1 MARITGQGPQSGFA
15 NPAWAKDYFNREHL
29 IAGGARVDPLQFPRD
44 DSVIV
49 TLGAGGYVAAATTAP
64 VTALP
69 GPVPAN
75 SQLIFNNGITL
86 WTTAAAIA
94 GATSLTVQAA
104 SFAIP
109 AGAVAVYQG
118 TGRVYVANGTVV
130 GRLYTER
137 DAGVGFG
144 PAAAGDVAADA
155 GEVYILAHDID
166 DALTNADCTLY
177 RPGSMIDEAHL
188 AGWTALAAGIKTY
201 LRTRYLCTRGA
212 D

>member
-1 MARITGQGPQSGFA
+1 MARVTGQGPQSGFA

-49 TLGAGGYVAAATTAP
+49 TVGAGGYVANLTTVP
-64 VTALP
+64 VTATA

-75 SQLIFNNGITL
+75 ARLIFNNGITL

-109 AGAVAVYQG
+109 AGSVATYEG

-130 GRLYTER
+130 GRLYAER
-137 DAGVGFG
+137 DAGTGFG
-144 PAAAGDVAADA
+144 PVAAGDVAADA

-166 DALTNADCTLY
+166 DALVNSDCTLY
-177 RPGSMIDEAHL
+177 RPGGMVDEAHL
-188 AGWTALAAGIKTY
+188 PGFAALAAAIKTY
-201 LRTRYLCTRGA
+201 LRAKYLCMRGA